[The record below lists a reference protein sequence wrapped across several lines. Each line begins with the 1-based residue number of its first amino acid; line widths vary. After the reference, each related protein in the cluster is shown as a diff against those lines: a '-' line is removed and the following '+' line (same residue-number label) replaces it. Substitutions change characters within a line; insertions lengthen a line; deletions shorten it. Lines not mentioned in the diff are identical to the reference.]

1 MLKQIILGHL
11 ALIVFGAVLW
21 VPFGEGWQNALSW
34 VIGGA
39 VVNANLMAISWAW
52 KQILEK
58 KLVALAVSLI
68 VFKYAFIAGMLFVV
82 VEQSWFKGLAFG
94 AGVGSFIIVLA
105 GMTLFSRKAY
115 VV

>member
-1 MLKQIILGHL
+1 MLKQIVIGHL
-11 ALIVFGAVLW
+11 LLVLLGAIPWML
-21 VPFGEGWQNALSW
+21 FNDAWQNSLSW

-39 VVNANLMAISWAW
+39 IVNLNLMAISWAW

-68 VFKYAFIAGMLFVV
+68 VIKYAFIAGVLYVF

-94 AGVGSFIIVLA
+94 AGIGSFIVVLA
-105 GMTLFSRKAY
+105 GLTLFSRKSH
-115 VV
+115 VL